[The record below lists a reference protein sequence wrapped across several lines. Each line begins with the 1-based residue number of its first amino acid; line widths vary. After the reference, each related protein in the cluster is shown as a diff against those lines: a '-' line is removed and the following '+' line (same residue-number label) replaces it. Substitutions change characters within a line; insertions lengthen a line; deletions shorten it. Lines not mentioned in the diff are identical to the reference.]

1 MQERRSLHL
10 ARMRWTMTAYMRRH
24 LLRRQERR
32 QGRLGGCGRGR
43 ALMALMRRSTI
54 YGATKATKKQ
64 CKCPWGG
71 ASGAVMAAMSTALGS
86 SITTSANAQNG
97 VGLRTF
103 SH

>member
-1 MQERRSLHL
+1 MHKRRSLHL
-10 ARMRWTMTAYMRRH
+10 ARMRRTMTAYMRRH

-54 YGATKATKKQ
+54 HGAAKQ

-71 ASGAVMAAMSTALGS
+71 ASGTVTAVMSTALGG
-86 SITTSANAQNG
+86 SITTSASAQNG
-97 VGLRTF
+97 VRLRTF

>member
-1 MQERRSLHL
+1 MQKRHSLHL
-10 ARMRWTMTAYMRRH
+10 ARMRRTITAYLRRP
-24 LLRRQERR
+24 LLKRQERR

-43 ALMALMRRSTI
+43 AMMALMRRSTI
-54 YGATKATKKQ
+54 HGAAKQ

-71 ASGAVMAAMSTALGS
+71 ASGTVTAVTSTAQGGS
-86 SITTSANAQNG
+86 NITSASAQSG